1 MQRERSFFVARA
13 TRDTERET
21 ASRAYTLA
29 AAQVN

>member
-1 MQRERSFFVARA
+1 MHGARYFSVARA
-13 TRDTERET
+13 TRATERET